1 MKADRLLSRRST
13 VYFPPIGMRLM
24 KKYVGLE
31 LKKLPRFLST
41 LPNQAV
47 KSKETLTAKPP
58 VVTGLISKREAV
70 DMEDKTAVETKERTQ
85 SKYENTYHSTENSQH
100 NIQNLSTCLPKIS
113 VTDYTSSGADNDFN
127 NTTIISPGG
136 ETEEDEFVGDEVF
149 TEIDQFKLCTPNRRS
164 SRSTFRSRNSV
175 RFLSQP
181 SFLEEHNMQ
190 VIAMPKTR
198 KAISKSTTDVDTTAL
213 TAIEELYVE
222 SNNVQINPGDTN
234 KNTLPMLLTER
245 KINFS
250 LDYGDG
256 KLHDILKIPKVKDC
270 SRPWCN
276 PFCKTC
282 QMRTTSRPCFVLV
295 PYEGNEPPRKSFID
309 TRRPSMFPVYK
320 ANKKD
325 NAKNI
330 NVIEGKEALDDK
342 QETGRDNKTKAV
354 RHVEEVESSSDINN
368 TPRSITEEITEGSN
382 VANESVSS
390 ENIEEVTDET
400 VNKAVSERPT
410 KTIKPP
416 KKKGYSRRRMDE
428 LCQPRGGPP
437 AEVRFSKT
445 SLRRKQEQL
454 VESNGMK
461 EITEREQQNL
471 SFIQGKIS
479 VFLAML
485 NQKELAMKPAKMVD
499 IPIREEID
507 SDKIIHEA
515 RKRNKI
521 KQKK

>member
-1 MKADRLLSRRST
+1 
-13 VYFPPIGMRLM
+13 MRLM

-41 LPNQAV
+41 LPSQAV
-47 KSKETLTAKPP
+47 KSKEMLTAKPS
-58 VVTGLISKREAV
+58 VVTGLISNREAA
-70 DMEDKTAVETKERTQ
+70 DMEDKAAVETKERTQ
-85 SKYENTYHSTENSQH
+85 SKYENNYLSAENSQH
-100 NIQNLSTCLPKIS
+100 NNQDLSTCLPKIS
-113 VTDYTSSGADNDFN
+113 VTDYTDSDFID
-127 NTTIISPGG
+127 TTIISPGSK
-136 ETEEDEFVGDEVF
+136 TEEDEFVGDEVF

-198 KAISKSTTDVDTTAL
+198 KAMSKSTTEVDTTAL
-213 TAIEELYVE
+213 TAIEELNIE
-222 SNNVQINPGDTN
+222 SNNAFRNPGDTS
-234 KNTLPMLLTER
+234 KNNLPMLLTER

-256 KLHDILKIPKVKDC
+256 KLHDIVKIPKVKDC

-325 NAKNI
+325 NTKNI
-330 NVIEGKEALDDK
+330 NVSEGKETSDDK
-342 QETGRDNKTKAV
+342 QERESDNKTKAA
-354 RHVEEVESSSDINN
+354 RHIEEVESSSDINN
-368 TPRSITEEITEGSN
+368 TMQSITEEIPEGSN
-382 VANESVSS
+382 VANETVSS
-390 ENIEEVTDET
+390 ENIDEVTDET

-521 KQKK
+521 KQKQ